1 HGALSAV
8 DTTAL
13 TSAAAG
19 AVAATDSLARP
30 SGEKEFAVLFHEGER
45 DNLHMSG
52 VGGRVMLVV
61 IFDARSW
68 LGLVRL
74 RVKKGS
80 SELSAIL
87 DVMLK
92 KSAQP
97 RKAAAGGSPFSEIT
111 DEDIDKLFSD

>member
-1 HGALSAV
+1 V
-8 DTTAL
+8 
-13 TSAAAG
+13 
-19 AVAATDSLARP
+19 
-30 SGEKEFAVLFHEGER
+30 
-45 DNLHMSG
+45 
-52 VGGRVMLVV
+52 VGGRVILVV
-61 IFDARSW
+61 IFDERSS